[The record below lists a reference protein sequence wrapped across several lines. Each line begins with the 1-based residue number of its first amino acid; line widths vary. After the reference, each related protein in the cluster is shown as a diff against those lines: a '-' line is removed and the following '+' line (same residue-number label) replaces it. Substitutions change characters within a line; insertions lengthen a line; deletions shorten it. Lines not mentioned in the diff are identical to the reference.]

1 MLFPDAARTKIE
13 RKMQIQLPVES
24 VGTEGE
30 KERGSGIERAA
41 LPSGNGEHCVR
52 MELERLYNELSKVIF
67 RGCQK

>member
-1 MLFPDAARTKIE
+1 
-13 RKMQIQLPVES
+13 MQIQLPIES

-30 KERGSGIERAA
+30 RETAA